1 MLKKYTNSFKLAR
14 VKSVDFGALF
24 ELSFSVNLKDDKDIR
39 KMLDELRAMN
49 GNLKIMLS
57 TEAPATK
64 SFHFQ

>member
-1 MLKKYTNSFKLAR
+1 MIR

-24 ELSFSVNLKDDKDIR
+24 ELSFSVTLKDDKQIR
-39 KMLDELRAMN
+39 LMMDDLRALN

-57 TEAPATK
+57 TEASSVK

>member
-1 MLKKYTNSFKLAR
+1 MKR

-24 ELSFSVNLKDDKDIR
+24 EITFSVTLKDPGQIR
-39 KMLDELRAMN
+39 EMLDELRAMN

-57 TEAPATK
+57 TEESAVR